1 MTGKPKDTDATTS
14 QSVETT
20 GHEWD
25 GIKELNNP
33 LPRWW
38 LWTFYATIIW
48 ALAYMVVYPSWPLVE
63 QATRGLFGYSSRAA
77 LEAEI
82 ARYSAANALNDDALV
97 NRDLASIA
105 ASPELASYAMSGGA
119 ALFRTHCAQCHGSG
133 AAGARGYP
141 NLLDDEWLWG
151 GGIEDIYQT
160 IRHGIRE
167 ENDDDSRVSEMPA
180 FADVLERDELADV
193 RHYVLSL
200 SGAPHN
206 PSLVSSGAQIFVDNC
221 ASCHG
226 EAGQGDRE
234 FGAPSLADAIWL
246 YGGSQQNVS
255 DSIARGRKGMMPAWQ
270 TRLSESQ
277 IRQVSFYVHQLGG
290 GE

>member
-1 MTGKPKDTDATTS
+1 MTGKHKDTYIKAD
-14 QSVETT
+14 QPVETT

-48 ALAYMVVYPSWPLVE
+48 ALGYMVVYPSWPLVE
-63 QATRGLFGYSSRAA
+63 QATRGLFGYSSRGA

-82 ARYSAANALNDDALV
+82 TRYSAANARSDAALV
-97 NRDLASIA
+97 NGDLASIA
-105 ASPELASYAMSGGA
+105 ASPELVNYAMSGGA
-119 ALFRTHCAQCHGSG
+119 ALFRTYCAQCHGSG

-151 GGIEDIYQT
+151 GGIEDIYRT

-167 ENDDDSRVSEMPA
+167 ENDDNTRVSEMPA
-180 FADVLERDELADV
+180 FAEVLEQDELSDV

-206 PSLVSSGAQIFVDNC
+206 PSLVPSGARVYADNC

-226 EAGQGDRE
+226 ETGQGDRE
-234 FGAPSLADAIWL
+234 FGAPSLVDAIWL
-246 YGGSQQNVS
+246 YGGGQQNVA